1 MKSISL
7 ETDGETRGRRKP
19 PGALEAKM
27 AGAFRGRD
35 VGRE

>member
-1 MKSISL
+1 MESMRL

-19 PGALEAKM
+19 LGALEAKM
-27 AGAFRGRD
+27 AEAFGGRD